1 MYAREINSI
10 ETYTLSE
17 ARRIIKAE
25 QSRKREEFLNKAK
38 YFALG
43 VLCMLICL
51 LIPIVLDGDI
61 TAWFVFIP
69 CAIYFFIKTVKGDED
84 FEEYY

>member
-1 MYAREINSI
+1 MYAREISS
-10 ETYTLSE
+10 ESVYTLRE

-25 QSRKREEFLNKAK
+25 QLRKREEFLNKAK

-43 VLCMLICL
+43 VLCLLISL

-69 CAIYFFIKTVKGDED
+69 CAIYFFVKTVKGDEN
-84 FEEYY
+84 FEE

>member
-1 MYAREINSI
+1 MYAREISS
-10 ETYTLSE
+10 ESVYTLRE

-25 QSRKREEFLNKAK
+25 QLRKREEFLNKAK

-43 VLCMLICL
+43 VLCLLICL
-51 LIPIVLDGDI
+51 LIPVVLDGDI

-69 CAIYFFIKTVKGDED
+69 CALYFFTKMVKGDEINGKMD
-84 FEEYY
+84 

>member
-1 MYAREINSI
+1 MYAREINS
-10 ETYTLSE
+10 ESAYTLSE

-43 VLCMLICL
+43 VLCLLICL
-51 LIPIVLDGDI
+51 LIPVILDGDI
-61 TAWFVFIP
+61 TVWFVLIP
-69 CAIYFFIKTVKGDED
+69 CAIYFFVKTAKGDED

>member
-1 MYAREINSI
+1 MYAREINSMD
-10 ETYTLSE
+10 TYTLRE
-17 ARRIIKAE
+17 ARRIIKVE

-43 VLCMLICL
+43 VLCLLISL
-51 LIPIVLDGDI
+51 LIPVILDGDI

-69 CAIYFFIKTVKGDED
+69 CALYFFTKIVKGDEINGKMD
-84 FEEYY
+84 